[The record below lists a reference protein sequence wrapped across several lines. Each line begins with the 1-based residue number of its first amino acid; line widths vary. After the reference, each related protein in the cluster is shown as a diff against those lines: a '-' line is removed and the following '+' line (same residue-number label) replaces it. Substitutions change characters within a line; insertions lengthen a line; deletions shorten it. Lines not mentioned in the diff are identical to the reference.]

1 MLEFGNMKFILEK
14 GKRAR
19 AVYSCGESPIAECVL
34 AGQNK
39 LSRDGKRIPTAEG
52 EALKYVSH
60 SIEGDTLQIVQESG
74 SVRSVICFQKYEESN
89 AMRVTHIIR
98 NISDKKICVNQ
109 VSAFVAYGIDGNSI
123 ADLKRVHFYRF
134 YNSWHCECQ
143 PQRASLFESGLY
155 SDGWASFSRVYGFN
169 KGSWSTKEELPQLI
183 VEYGDKRGFSMAQI
197 ESANHWY
204 WEIGECAQGI
214 YFYAGGAD
222 AWNHDW
228 VCVLAPG
235 ESYEAPSVALSRGES
250 LSDVIANMTMYRRN
264 RVSTYVADASLPVI
278 FNEYM
283 HLSWDSPEEERT
295 RKIAPVVASLG
306 ADIYVI
312 DCGWHN
318 EEDGNIIYPYV
329 GQWKESK
336 KRFAHGVQKTIDYI
350 HGLGMKA
357 GLWLEPEIVGYLC
370 SEMINHY
377 PQNAWFFNDGMPV
390 IVGGRRFLDYRCLE
404 VVEYMDQTVDRIV
417 REYGV
422 DYLKFDY
429 NQDCGCGTDGYG
441 EKPGRGLE
449 LATKAF
455 FRWVDGLRKKYPA
468 LIIEGCA
475 SGGQRMDYQ
484 SSSEWALISSSDQ
497 TDYKKYPW
505 IVGNILAAVLPEQ
518 AGIWSYPVDS
528 WVKNFRPTE
537 SWVQTHVSDE
547 TVAMNMVTAMMGRL
561 HLSSHVELLSESKKD
576 IIREGVEY
584 FKRTAAQKKK
594 SVPYFPKGFSRFGDR
609 QVAAGFIA
617 DKTLYLAVWN
627 TGGRKKDFTVNV
639 SELRPISCKLAF
651 PLRLPTN
658 FSFEDG
664 KLAVRFTE
672 RYQARFFEIEL
683 GTESS
688 RFTKKA

>member
-60 SIEGDTLQIVQESG
+60 EIDGDVLQIVQESETIR
-74 SVRSVICFQKYEESN
+74 STVRFRKYEKSN
-89 AMRVTHIIR
+89 AMRVSHVIH
-98 NISDKKICVNQ
+98 NISAKEVCVNQ

-155 SDGWASFSRVYGFN
+155 SDGWASFSRVYGSN

-183 VEYGDKRGFSMAQI
+183 IEYGDERGFSMAQI

-222 AWNHDW
+222 AWSHDW
-228 VCVLAPG
+228 ACVLAPD
-235 ESYEAPSVALSRGES
+235 ESYETPSVAVSSGKS
-250 LSDVIANMTMYRRN
+250 LNDVIAEMTVYRRN
-264 RVSTYVADASLPVI
+264 QIKTYVADASLPVI

-295 RKIAPVVASLG
+295 REIAPVAASLG

-318 EEDGNIIYPYV
+318 EEDGNVIYPYV
-329 GQWKESK
+329 GQWRESK
-336 KRFAHGVQKTIDYI
+336 KRFAHGVRKTVDYI

-370 SEMINHY
+370 EEMTRRY
-377 PQNAWFFNDGMPV
+377 PEKAFFSNDGTPV
-390 IVGGRRFLDYRCLE
+390 IVGGRRFLDYRCPQ
-404 VVEYMDQTVDRIV
+404 VVDYMNETVDRVV
-417 REYGV
+417 REYGA

-449 LATKAF
+449 LATEAF
-455 FRWVDGLRKKYPA
+455 FRWVEHLREKYPA

-475 SGGQRMDYQ
+475 SGGQRMDYR
-484 SSSEWALISSSDQ
+484 STAEWALISSSDQ

-505 IVGNILAAVLPEQ
+505 IVGNILSAVLPEQ

-528 WVKNFRPTE
+528 WVKDFRPTE
-537 SWVQTHVSDE
+537 KWVQTHVSEE
-547 TVAMNMVTAMMGRL
+547 TVAMNMVTALMGRL
-561 HLSSHVELLSESKKD
+561 HLSSHVELLGEGKKD
-576 IIREGVEY
+576 IVREGVEY
-584 FKRTAAQKKK
+584 FKRTAAAKKK
-594 SVPYFPKGFSRFGDR
+594 SVPYFPKGFSRFGDG

-617 DKTLYLAVWN
+617 ENKLYLAVWN
-627 TGGRKKDFTVNV
+627 TGGRKRDFAVDV
-639 SELRPISCKLAF
+639 SEIHPLSCKLAF
-651 PLRLPTN
+651 PLRLPTD

-664 KLAVRFTE
+664 KLTVRFGE
-672 RYQARFFEIEL
+672 RYQARFFEFEL
-683 GTESS
+683 V
-688 RFTKKA
+688 